1 VEFIMS
7 KDHLEKSDTP
17 SPALPAPSV
26 VEGSKVEG
34 SVLGGVEGLSKGR
47 NIGIIAHIDAGKT
60 TVTERILYHTGL
72 TYRMGNVDEGT
83 TVTDFMP
90 QERERGITIQS
101 AAITCFWRDH
111 QINIIDTPGH
121 IDFTAEVQRS
131 LRVLDGGVV
140 VLDGV
145 AGVEP
150 QTETVW
156 RQADRYKV
164 PRVCFVNKM
173 DRAGA
178 DFWRTLDMVTRR
190 LGAKKA
196 VAIQM
201 PIGAEDSFRGVVDL
215 IEQRAIVYPSTEL
228 RAGNGDEEPTIIE
241 VPPELQ
247 AEVQRRRE
255 KLIEQLSDV
264 DDEVM
269 GLYLEGEE
277 LTPELLHAAL
287 RQATLAGQLVPFL
300 CGTALRNQGVQLLL
314 DAIVAYLPSPLEVPA
329 IKGQQPESGA
339 ELICQADESEPLAAL
354 VFKVNTDPFVGRLA
368 YLRVYSGVL
377 RRGQGVINASRGEK
391 VRIGRLVR
399 MFADRREEVDEIGAG
414 DIGAVLGL
422 EASTGETI
430 CAADRPVVLEK
441 ITFPAPVMSVAIKPQ
456 SKADQDKMSLALHR
470 LAEEDPTFQVRQDSQ
485 TNETVISGMGE
496 LHLEVIV
503 DRMKREFKVAADV
516 SAPQVAYYET
526 ITRPVTCEARL
537 KRQTGGHGQFAHVV
551 LELEPLE
558 RSPERVEGK
567 GTGFVFEERLRGMV
581 IPRQY
586 VPAVEAGIRDAMEE
600 GVLAKHPLVDIKAT
614 LVDGSYHEVDSS
626 DRAFRTAAAMAL
638 RDGLSKAGPIILEPI
653 MRVEVVAPED
663 YTGDVIG
670 ELSARGG
677 TIIGIGPRA
686 NDLHDITAHV
696 PLAAMFGYATSL
708 RSRTQGRGTFSME
721 FDHYAQ
727 VPAETA
733 QELMKRCA

>member
-1 VEFIMS
+1 MS
-7 KDHLEKSDTP
+7 KDHQLEKSSAL
-17 SPALPAPSV
+17 SPAL
-26 VEGSKVEG
+26 SK
-34 SVLGGVEGLSKGR
+34 VEGLSKGR

-60 TVTERILYHTGL
+60 TITERILYHTGL

-101 AAITCFWRDH
+101 AAVTCFWRDH

-156 RQADRYKV
+156 RQADRYQV
-164 PRVCFVNKM
+164 PRVGFVNKM
-173 DRAGA
+173 DRTGA
-178 DFWRTLDMVTRR
+178 DFWRTLDTVTRR
-190 LGAKKA
+190 LGAKA

-201 PIGAEDSFRGVVDL
+201 PMGAESSFRGVVDL
-215 IEQRAIVYPSTEL
+215 IEQRAIIY
-228 RAGNGDEEPTIIE
+228 NGDEPTITEI
-241 VPPELQ
+241 PPEFQ
-247 AEVQRRRE
+247 GEAQQRR
-255 KLIEQLSDV
+255 EQLMEQLADV
-264 DDEVM
+264 DDEVAER
-269 GLYLEGEE
+269 YLEGEE
-277 LTPELLHAAL
+277 LGPELLQAAL

-300 CGTALRNQGVQLLL
+300 CGAALRNKGVQALL
-314 DAIVAYLPSPLEVPA
+314 DAIVAYLPSPLDVAA

-339 ELICQADESEPLAAL
+339 EIICQADESEPLAAL
-354 VFKVNTDPFVGRLA
+354 VFKISTDPFVGRLA
-368 YLRVYSGVL
+368 YLPVYSGSL
-377 RRGQGVINASRGEK
+377 SRGQGVINASRGEK

-422 EASTGETI
+422 DGRTGETL
-430 CAADRPVVLEK
+430 CAAERPVVLEK
-441 ITFPAPVMSVAIKPQ
+441 IAFPAPVMSVAIKPQ
-456 SKADQDKMSLALHR
+456 SKADQDKISLALQR
-470 LAEEDPTFQVRQDSQ
+470 LAEEDPTFQVRQEGR
-485 TNETVISGMGE
+485 TKETIISGMGE

-503 DRMKREFKVAADV
+503 DRMRREFKVGAEV

-537 KRQTGGHGQFAHVV
+537 KHGQFAHVV
-551 LELEPLE
+551 LELEPGE
-558 RSPERVEGK
+558 K
-567 GTGFVFEERLRGMV
+567 GSGFVFEDKLRGMV

-638 RDGLSKAGPIILEPI
+638 RDGVSRAKPIILEPI
-653 MRVEVVAPED
+653 MRLEVVASEE

-670 ELSARGG
+670 DLSSRSG
-677 TIIGIGPRA
+677 TVVGIGPRA
-686 NDLHDITAHV
+686 NGLHDITAHV

>member
-1 VEFIMS
+1 MS
-7 KDHLEKSDTP
+7 RDHQLEK
-17 SPALPAPSV
+17 
-26 VEGSKVEG
+26 K
-34 SVLGGVEGLSKGR
+34 R

-60 TVTERILYHTGL
+60 TITERILYHTGL
-72 TYRMGNVDEGT
+72 TYRMGNVDEGN

-101 AAITCFWRDH
+101 AAVTCFWRDH

-178 DFWRTLDMVTRR
+178 DFWRTLDMVARR
-190 LGAKKA
+190 LGARA

-201 PIGAEDSFRGVVDL
+201 PIGVESSFRGVVDL
-215 IEQRAIVYPSTEL
+215 IEQRAIVYPSTGL
-228 RAGNGDEEPTIIE
+228 RAGNGDDEATITE

-247 AEVQRRRE
+247 AKVQRRRE
-255 KLIEQLSDV
+255 QLIEQLADV
-264 DDEVM
+264 NDEVAER
-269 GLYLEGEE
+269 YLEGEE
-277 LTPELLHAAL
+277 LVPDLLHAAL

-300 CGTALRNQGVQLLL
+300 CGTALRNIGVQPLL
-314 DAIVAYLPSPLEVPA
+314 DAIVAYLPSPLDVPA
-329 IKGQQPESGA
+329 IKGQEPDSGA
-339 ELICQADESEPLAAL
+339 EVICQADGSEPLAAL
-354 VFKVNTDPFVGRLA
+354 VFKINTDPFVGRLA
-368 YLRVYSGVL
+368 YLRIYSGSL
-377 RRGQGVINASRGEK
+377 RRGQGAINANRDEK
-391 VRIGRLVR
+391 VRVGRLVR

-422 EASTGETI
+422 EASTGETL
-430 CAADRPVVLEK
+430 CAAERPVVLEK
-441 ITFPAPVMSVAIKPQ
+441 IAFPAPVMSVAIKPQ

-470 LAEEDPTFQVRQDSQ
+470 LAEEDPTFQVRQDSR
-485 TNETVISGMGE
+485 TKETVISGMGE
-496 LHLEVIV
+496 LHLEVLV
-503 DRMKREFKVAADV
+503 ERMKREFKVVADV
-516 SAPQVAYYET
+516 GAPQVAYYET

-537 KRQTGGHGQFAHVV
+537 KRQTGGHGQYAHVV

-558 RSPERVEGK
+558 K
-567 GTGFVFEERLRGMV
+567 GSGFVFEDKLRGMV

-586 VPAVEAGIRDAMEE
+586 VPAVQAGIRDALEK

-626 DRAFRTAAAMAL
+626 DRAFRTAASMAL
-638 RDGLSKAGPIILEPI
+638 RDGVAKAGPIILEPI
-653 MRVEVVAPED
+653 MRLEVVAPED
-663 YTGDVIG
+663 CTGDVIG
-670 ELSARGG
+670 DLSARGG
-677 TIIGIGPRA
+677 TIVGIGPRA
-686 NDLHDITAHV
+686 DDLHEITAHA
-696 PLAAMFGYATSL
+696 PLAAMFGYATGL
-708 RSRTQGRGTFSME
+708 RSRTQGRGTFTME

>member
-1 VEFIMS
+1 MS
-7 KDHLEKSDTP
+7 KDHQPFDKLRTPLEKR
-17 SPALPAPSV
+17 
-26 VEGSKVEG
+26 
-34 SVLGGVEGLSKGR
+34 R

-60 TVTERILYHTGL
+60 TITERILYHTGL

-101 AAITCFWRDH
+101 AAVTCFWRDH

-140 VLDGV
+140 ILDGV

-190 LGAKKA
+190 LGAKA
-196 VAIQM
+196 VAIQI
-201 PIGAEDSFRGVVDL
+201 PIGVESSFRGVVDL
-215 IEQRAIVYPSTEL
+215 IEHRAVIYH
-228 RAGNGDEEPTIIE
+228 GDGGDEPAITE
-241 VPPELQ
+241 VPSELQ
-247 AEVQRRRE
+247 AEFQRRRE
-255 KLIEQLSDV
+255 QLIEQLADV
-264 DDEVM
+264 DDEVAER
-269 GLYLEGEE
+269 YLEGEE
-277 LTPELLHAAL
+277 QPPEFLHAAL

-300 CGTALRNQGVQLLL
+300 CGTALHNKGMPPLL
-314 DAIVAYLPSPLEVPA
+314 DAIAAYLPSPLDVPA
-329 IKGQQPESGA
+329 IKGQDLESGA
-339 ELICQADESEPLAAL
+339 EILCQADESEPLAAL
-354 VFKVNTDPFVGRLA
+354 VFKINTDPFVGRLA
-368 YLRVYSGVL
+368 YLRVYSGTL

-399 MFADRREEVDEIGAG
+399 VFADRREEVDEIGAG

-422 EASTGETI
+422 EASTGETL
-430 CAADRPVVLEK
+430 CAAERPVVLEK

-470 LAEEDPTFQVRQDSQ
+470 LVEEDPTFQVRQDSR
-485 TNETVISGMGE
+485 TKETVISGMGE

-516 SAPQVAYYET
+516 GAPQVAYYET
-526 ITRPVTCEARL
+526 ITRPATCEARL
-537 KRQTGGHGQFAHVV
+537 KRQTGGHGQYAHVV

-567 GTGFVFEERLRGMV
+567 GSGFVFEEKLRGMV

-586 VPAVEAGIRDAMEE
+586 VPAVEAGIRDALEE

-638 RDGLSKAGPIILEPI
+638 RDGVTRAGPIILEPI
-653 MRVEVVAPED
+653 MRLEVVAPED

-670 ELSARGG
+670 DLSARGG
-677 TIIGIGPRA
+677 TIVGIGPRA
-686 NDLHDITAHV
+686 NGLHEITAHV

>member
-1 VEFIMS
+1 MS
-7 KDHLEKSDTP
+7 KDHQLGKSG
-17 SPALPAPSV
+17 ALSRRAEL
-26 VEGSKVEG
+26 VEA
-34 SVLGGVEGLSKGR
+34 LSKGR

-60 TVTERILYHTGL
+60 TITERILYHTGL

-101 AAITCFWRDH
+101 AAVTCFWRDH
-111 QINIIDTPGH
+111 QINLIDTPGH

-156 RQADRYKV
+156 RQADRYRV
-164 PRVCFVNKM
+164 PRVGFVNKM
-173 DRAGA
+173 DRTGA
-178 DFWRTLDMVTRR
+178 DFWKTLDMAIRR
-190 LGAKKA
+190 LGARA

-201 PIGAEDSFRGVVDL
+201 PIGAESSFRGVVDL
-215 IEQRAIVYPSTEL
+215 IEQRAIIYNACGEPSRTSD
-228 RAGNGDEEPTIIE
+228 GGEEPTIAEI
-241 VPPELQ
+241 PPELQ
-247 AEVQRRRE
+247 NEAQRRRE
-255 KLIEQLSDV
+255 QLIEQLADV
-264 DDEVM
+264 DDEVAER
-269 GLYLEGEE
+269 YLEGEE
-277 LTPELLHAAL
+277 LAPEFLHAAL

-300 CGTALRNQGVQLLL
+300 CGTALRNKGVPPLL
-314 DAIVAYLPSPLEVPA
+314 DAIVAYLPSPLDVPA
-329 IKGQQPESGA
+329 IKGQDLESGA

-368 YLRVYSGVL
+368 YLRVYSGSL

-391 VRIGRLVR
+391 IRIGRLVR

-430 CAADRPVVLEK
+430 CAAERPVVLEK
-441 ITFPAPVMSVAIKPQ
+441 IAFPAPVMSVAIKPQ
-456 SKADQDKMSLALHR
+456 SKADQDRMSLALHR
-470 LAEEDPTFQVRQDSQ
+470 LAEEDPTFQVRQDAR
-485 TNETVISGMGE
+485 TKETVISGMGE
-496 LHLEVIV
+496 LHLEVLV
-503 DRMKREFKVAADV
+503 ERMKREFNVTAGV
-516 SAPQVAYYET
+516 GAPQVAYYET

-537 KRQTGGHGQFAHVV
+537 KRQTGGHGQYAHVV

-558 RSPERVEGK
+558 K
-567 GTGFVFEERLRGMV
+567 GTGFIFEENLRGMV

-586 VPAVEAGIRDAMEE
+586 VPAVQAGIRDALQE

-638 RDGLSKAGPIILEPI
+638 RDGVSKAGPIILEPI
-653 MRVEVVAPED
+653 MRIEVTAPED
-663 YTGDVIG
+663 CTGDVIG

-677 TIIGIGPRA
+677 TIVGIGPRA
-686 NDLHDITAHV
+686 NGLHDITAHV

-708 RSRTQGRGTFSME
+708 RSRTQGRGVFSME